1 MQTELGGA
9 VMEMR
14 TDRKDRRYMSEYTYV
29 DGNTVRKIAVEEEP
43 VRLPSQPKQKVE
55 TEEMRRRKT
64 AKLQRIKGMDAFSVL
79 FLTAAIVVTMF
90 VCVKYLEK
98 QADITYMTSEIAKM
112 ESKIITMQEEN
123 RTAEEEITSAIDLE
137 YIYKVA
143 TKKLGMVHPSKE
155 QVITYK
161 STKSDSVKQ
170 YGDIPS
176 GTDNSL
182 RERVLG
188 K

>member
-1 MQTELGGA
+1 MAEKRNRTE
-9 VMEMR
+9 
-14 TDRKDRRYMSEYTYV
+14 RRNTREYSYV

-43 VRLPSQPKQKVE
+43 VRLPNRRKPKVE
-55 TEEMRRRKT
+55 TEEMRRHKK
-64 AKLQRIKGMDAFSVL
+64 AKLQRIKGMDSFSVL
-79 FLTAAIVVTMF
+79 FLTAAIIVTMF
-90 VCVKYLEK
+90 VCVKYLGK
-98 QADITYMTSEIAKM
+98 QSDITYMTNKIASM
-112 ESKIITMQEEN
+112 ESEIITMKEEN

-143 TKKLGMVHPSKE
+143 TKKLGMVHPSE
-155 QVITYK
+155 SQVITYK

-176 GTDNSL
+176 GTDEDL
-182 RERVLG
+182 KERVLG